1 MKNMWIRPLLWKEL
15 YRRNINMW
23 SFNFSRTIPFLTV
36 YWAHTQHDF
45 KHIFLEKQ
53 YNTEL
58 QETLTLTNN
67 NLIKIM
73 NWLIHIKFQIRDCLP
88 LYNTNVFIIESCSP

>member
-1 MKNMWIRPLLWKEL
+1 MWIRPLLRKEL

-23 SFNFSRTIPFLTV
+23 SFNFSRTIPFLIV

-73 NWLIHIKFQIRDCLP
+73 KIIHIKFQIRDCLP
-88 LYNTNVFIIESCSP
+88 LHNTNVFIIESCSP